1 MLQQTV
7 TAVLCWFEAGSWTWN
22 TRTIRL
28 FPTTVV
34 IGGHASRSF
43 KALYHSTDSRRIYV
57 YIVRNFTVVQVGLS
71 RSADKLSSSVA
82 RRRRPWFSPVHQT
95 PWYIYGF
102 TLIKFMRVFFQ
113 TYWLLQR
120 LLKRRYTHGTSSPYP
135 PRLTFPPVTS
145 AKALFTFRDYTI

>member
-1 MLQQTV
+1 MSVLQQTV
-7 TAVLCWFEAGSWTWN
+7 TAVLRWFEADSWTWN
-22 TRTIRL
+22 TRTIQL

-43 KALYHSTDSRRIYV
+43 KVLYHSTDSRLIYV
-57 YIVRNFTVVQVGLS
+57 YIVRNFTVVQVGPS

-120 LLKRRYTHGTSSPYP
+120 LLKRRYMMRLISIL
-135 PRLTFPPVTS
+135 PRNLNEILNILRYH
-145 AKALFTFRDYTI
+145 K